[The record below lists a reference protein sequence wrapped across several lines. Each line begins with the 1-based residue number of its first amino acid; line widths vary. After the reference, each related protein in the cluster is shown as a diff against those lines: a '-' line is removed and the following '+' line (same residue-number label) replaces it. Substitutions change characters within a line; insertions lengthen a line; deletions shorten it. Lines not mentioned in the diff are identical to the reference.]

1 LSCISQEPVDV
12 VANATVECLLRVV
25 PAAVRGIAFLSG
37 GQSGELAPST
47 KIPWMILAKGRWHSS
62 LFVVAIMPVQGGTFV
77 PADGMKNQDRNVS
90 WFLTMAKE

>member
-1 LSCISQEPVDV
+1 MVPTSPAVSITSMKSALCAIPQKISTSCKRIS
-12 VANATVECLLRVV
+12 
-25 PAAVRGIAFLSG
+25 
-37 GQSGELAPST
+37 ST
-47 KIPWMILAKGRWHSS
+47 KIPPMIQAKGRWHSS